1 MKTHRTWH
9 DLVPPEPPAATTR
22 THSTNALDVSAG
34 PAADRRTRPEVG
46 PSASIELP
54 PEMLAVIQ
62 EYERAELRLRELTGH
77 APPSDVDEREAARF
91 PLKTH
96 TAQSRLEERRL
107 ALRDEQA
114 SAAKKAMREVR
125 IVDQRRQSEIARA
138 MTERRDAIRRAA
150 RVERLAL
157 ERERQRQADRARDQ
171 SVAAQLVEHWE
182 RERRR
187 ALAAA
192 ALRRRSMRAHET
204 RQLDEVRARRIQTRR
219 DTERAEQPRRVPP
232 EHRRSSHQDDE
243 LDDAR
248 RERAVQRR
256 RERHA
261 DG

>member
-9 DLVPPEPPAATTR
+9 DLVPPEPPAATPQPQPNEVPTSPVA
-22 THSTNALDVSAG
+22 HLL
-34 PAADRRTRPEVG
+34 TRPAPG
-46 PSASIELP
+46 PGSSFALP
-54 PEMLAVIQ
+54 PEMLAIIQ
-62 EYERAELRLRELTGH
+62 EYEQAERRLRQLTGH
-77 APPSDVDEREAARF
+77 APPSEVDAREAARF

-107 ALRDEQA
+107 AHRDEQA
-114 SAAKKAMREVR
+114 SAAKKAMQEVR

-138 MTERRDAIRRAA
+138 MTDRRDALRHAA
-150 RVERLAL
+150 RDERLAL

-171 SVAAQLVEHWE
+171 LVAAQLVQHWE